1 MSTAAEIRAAT
12 LAAHRQ
18 VIALD
23 RAALDDLIRIYTDA
37 ANEIAGRISRIG
49 GNVNFSQLA
58 DLREQIKTILEGLQ
72 RQRNVLLNQN
82 VGRAA
87 DLGVVPFDDLALAQN
102 ITVPVRI
109 ATSRVS
115 QDAVRF
121 VRNFIARDGLQ
132 LSDRIF
138 RIDRAARDSIIN
150 TLERAVV
157 QGQGAAQAA
166 RELLARGEPVSAQVA
181 SKIDEANSARLS
193 TQVKQILAG
202 EKSPMNDALRLM
214 RTEINRA
221 HGEAYMMSGGDHPDF
236 AGWKY
241 LLSPA
246 HPKPDICDLLS
257 SQNLHG
263 LGDGVYP
270 SRDETPWPAHPN
282 TLSFIA
288 IVFKDEV
295 SDADRAGKQ
304 SEREALDDLSA
315 DQRIGVLGKKNAD
328 LFDQGKFRKDYIPE
342 VA

>member
-37 ANEIAGRISRIG
+37 ANEIAGRISRVG

-58 DLREQIKTILEGLQ
+58 DLREQIKTILQGLQ

-82 VGRAA
+82 IGRAA
-87 DLGVVPFDDLALAQN
+87 DLGVVPFDGLALAQN
-102 ITVPVRI
+102 ITVPVSV

-115 QDAVRF
+115 QDAVRL

-138 RIDRAARDSIIN
+138 RIDRAARDNIIN

-166 RELLARGEPVSAQVA
+166 RELLSRGEPVSAQVA
-181 SKIDEANSARLS
+181 SKIEEANSARLS

-342 VA
+342 AA

>member
-1 MSTAAEIRAAT
+1 M
-12 LAAHRQ
+12 
-18 VIALD
+18 
-23 RAALDDLIRIYTDA
+23 
-37 ANEIAGRISRIG
+37 
-49 GNVNFSQLA
+49 
-58 DLREQIKTILEGLQ
+58 
-72 RQRNVLLNQN
+72 
-82 VGRAA
+82 
-87 DLGVVPFDDLALAQN
+87 PFDDLALAQN
-102 ITVPVRI
+102 ITVPVSV

-138 RIDRAARDSIIN
+138 RIDRAARENIIS

-166 RELLARGEPVSAQVA
+166 RELLSRGEPVSAQVA
-181 SKIDEANSARLS
+181 SKIEEANSARLS
-193 TQVKQILAG
+193 AQVKQILAG

-342 VA
+342 AA